1 MAESIELQIESDAR
15 GAVKS
20 IGNLETKLSSLGKT
34 LSSIN
39 TSNLHSFSSGLKELS
54 VSMGSLSKIDTR
66 TFTKVAKNIKK
77 IVNDVIK
84 NNMSYF
90 NMYAWDNT
98 SSNR

>member
-15 GAVKS
+15 GAIKS

-54 VSMGSLSKIDTR
+54 VSMGSLSRIDTR

-77 IVNDVIK
+77 FEEIDSGKI
-84 NNMSYF
+84 SQL
-90 NMYAWDNT
+90 
-98 SSNR
+98 SSTLAPLTQGL